1 VENIKHIFFDLD
13 HTLWDFDRN
22 SSETLTELYH
32 QLSLSS
38 EITDLAEFIEVY
50 RGINAKYWDLYNH
63 GKVTKQQVR
72 TERFLET
79 LHHFKVSDLENKAKM
94 LGDQYVHLSPQKKH
108 VFPGAHQ
115 TLAYLSKKYPLH
127 IITNGFVEVQHSK
140 LKNSQLTDYFSMI
153 LCTEEL
159 GVNKPNPI
167 VYQTALE
174 RTNALPS
181 ESLMIGDNLETDILG
196 AQNCGIKTVHFN
208 PSKIVHDIKTT
219 EIQDLT
225 ELCLLL

>member
-1 VENIKHIFFDLD
+1 MQNIKHIFFDLD

-38 EITDLAEFIEVY
+38 EISDLAEFIEVY
-50 RGINAKYWDLYNH
+50 RGINAKYWNLYNH

-72 TERFLET
+72 TERFIET
-79 LHHFKVSDLENKAKM
+79 LQHFKVSDLENKAKM
-94 LGDQYVHLSPQKKH
+94 LGDQYVHISPQKKH

-115 TLAYLSKKYPLH
+115 TLAYLSQKYPLH
-127 IITNGFVEVQHSK
+127 IITNGFVEVQHTK

-208 PSKIVHDIKTT
+208 PEKIIHAVKTT